1 MPYLSDMR
9 KREEENK
16 KKLFIFS
23 LSHNNSSCDFAL
35 VFQLCTELKI
45 FAFKALGQE
54 SIVVYN
60 PHTYYVSAF
69 GGVKEH

>member
-1 MPYLSDMR
+1 MCTCLMPYLSDMR
-9 KREEENK
+9 KERK
-16 KKLFIFS
+16 DFS
-23 LSHNNSSCDFAL
+23 LSHIIILILAL
-35 VFQLCTELKI
+35 LCCSNYVAELKI

-54 SIVVYN
+54 SIVVFN